1 MSFIS
6 CWALCGLIST
16 KGNSKLH
23 YDGIDPLVPRDGG
36 QLDEREQ
43 KCVQRRGRGMSATV
57 VTDGPSGLV
66 RALKMMHHQ
75 KRVRDH

>member
-16 KGNSKLH
+16 KGNTYYILYTIY

-43 KCVQRRGRGMSATV
+43 KCVQRRGAG
-57 VTDGPSGLV
+57 G
-66 RALKMMHHQ
+66 
-75 KRVRDH
+75 